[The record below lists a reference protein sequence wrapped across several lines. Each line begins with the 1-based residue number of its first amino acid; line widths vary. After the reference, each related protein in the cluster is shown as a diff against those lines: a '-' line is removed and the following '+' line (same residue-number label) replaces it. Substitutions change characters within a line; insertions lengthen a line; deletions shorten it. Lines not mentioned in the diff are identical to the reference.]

1 MSTATIYTIGHGSRG
16 AAEFIALLSGA
27 GVACLQDVRA
37 FPMSKRH
44 EQFNREPL
52 EASLAA
58 VPIVY
63 RWEGK
68 AMGGRRRLMPGSPN
82 VALRNDSFRAYADH
96 MQTPE
101 FQQALDQLIARA
113 DDTATAIMCAERLPW
128 QCHRYLISDS
138 LVARG
143 IEVKHIMEGG
153 KLQEHRLNPV
163 ARVAESGVIY
173 DRNEQLGLDV

>member
-1 MSTATIYTIGHGSRG
+1 MSTVYTIGHGSRS
-16 AAEFIALLSGA
+16 AEEFIALLGAA
-27 GVACLQDVRA
+27 GVSCLQDVRA

-52 EASLAA
+52 QVSLAA
-58 VPIVY
+58 ARVGY

-82 VALRNDSFRAYADH
+82 IALRNDSFRAYADH
-96 MQTPE
+96 MLTPE
-101 FQQALDQLIARA
+101 FRKALDKLIAHA
-113 DDTATAIMCAERLPW
+113 GETATAIMCAERLPW

-143 IEVKHIMEGG
+143 VEVKHIMEGG
-153 KLQEHRLNPV
+153 RLQEHRLNPA
-163 ARVAESGVIY
+163 ARVDGDAVIY
-173 DRNEQLGLDV
+173 DRNTQGALDV